1 MLTAITIFIIALH
14 MAVTFPTG
22 LTTET
27 KLWSLG
33 GFALLALVSL
43 ISAFMQEVKRRDMP
57 LLQNMLLMKAIGFMV
72 TFSYAFLEED
82 AAAMITV
89 IRSQILTAA
98 ISTALFF
105 VLKRVIARFR
115 FYRSTALG
123 YAALAGVPIFLLL
136 ARILGP
142 ETHGS
147 YLSVFGILVFSLCMI
162 LMPFATAAAF
172 SDTRTVNFLDPKL
185 TAVSGGEL
193 IYIVVLAGIAFLSGK
208 VDHEYGIVLIFVGC
222 LGGLI
227 FLMYGRSTGSK
238 LLFSATALFLSMYV
252 TMTSTK
258 VAGRLSVILH
268 LKDQWNRGHL
278 SQEATQLYFFLL
290 RVRGAGFYGYGNAM
304 LSRNL
309 YPTAENDYIF
319 MTLIYNHGLLIGI
332 LSFLIAI
339 AMCRTIMLTPTGN
352 RYDTVLVQSLGIT
365 LAAIYIISF
374 GGNLGSLPL
383 TGISAVFLAGSGRS
397 MDAAGAV
404 LLGVAAGVAEH
415 RFLPRLHKS
424 NDQPYQAM

>member
-1 MLTAITIFIIALH
+1 MLTTITIFIIALH
-14 MAVTFPTG
+14 MSVTFPTG

-33 GFALLALVSL
+33 GFTFLALVSL
-43 ISAFMQEVKRRDMP
+43 LSAFIQAVKGRDMT
-57 LLQNMLLMKAIGFMV
+57 LLQKMLLMKAIGFMI
-72 TFSYAFLEED
+72 TFSYDFLED
-82 AAAMITV
+82 DKTAMITA
-89 IRSQILTAA
+89 IRNQILTAA
-98 ISTALFF
+98 MSIALFF
-105 VLKRVIARFR
+105 ILKRIIARFR
-115 FYRSTALG
+115 FYRSTVLG
-123 YAALAGVPIFLLL
+123 YVALAGVPIFLLL
-136 ARILGP
+136 ARLFGP

-147 YLSVFGILVFSLCMI
+147 YLSIFGILVFSLCMV

-172 SDTRTVNFLDPKL
+172 SDMRTVNFLDPKL

-193 IYIVVLAGIAFLSGK
+193 IYIIALAGIAFLSGK
-208 VDHEYGIVLIFVGC
+208 INHEYGIVLIFVGC

-227 FLMYGRSTGSK
+227 FFMYGRSTGSK
-238 LLFSATALFLSMYV
+238 LLFSATAVFLSLYV

-268 LKDQWNRGHL
+268 LRDQWNRGHL

-304 LSRNL
+304 LSRKL

-319 MTLIYNHGLLIGI
+319 MALIYNHGLLIGV

-339 AMCRTIMLTPTGN
+339 AMCRTIMRTPTRN

-374 GGNLGSLPL
+374 FSNLGSLPL
-383 TGISAVFLAGSGRS
+383 TGISAVFMAGAGRS
-397 MDAAGAV
+397 MDAAGAI
-404 LLGVAAGVAEH
+404 LLGIAAGVAEQGF
-415 RFLPRLHKS
+415 RPHK
-424 NDQPYQAM
+424 Q